1 MKEKKPWSVRW
12 DNFKFALWEY
22 YRWPII
28 VGVTLIAIVGGMI
41 HSFFN
46 RQETAFYAI
55 AINGNM
61 LKGEEIMEDFRQLLG
76 AEPEDRMVFTDAIM
90 DLQKYEETMTTMDM
104 LFATTA
110 TKELDAVL
118 LDGAAFASFANQ
130 ALYTDLRTVLTE
142 EELTAFGE
150 RVYYLDSAD
159 LTDVVTEE
167 APPVQLSNEPSSLD
181 APVPVAVE
189 LTGSSVIEQY
199 SYYREGDCFYTVTDS
214 SQRKD
219 AAVQFLYYLMEE

>member
-1 MKEKKPWSVRW
+1 MKEKKPLSVRW

-28 VGVTLIAIVGGMI
+28 VGVTLIAVVGGMI
-41 HSFFN
+41 YSFFN

-55 AINGNM
+55 AINGSM
-61 LKGEEIMEDFRQLLG
+61 LKGDAMMEEFRAREG
-76 AEPEDRMVFTDAIM
+76 IAPEDRMVFTDAVM

-118 LDGAAFASFANQ
+118 LDGAAFASLANQ
-130 ALYTDLRTVLTE
+130 ALYTDLSSLLTE
-142 EELTAFGE
+142 EELTALGE
-150 RVYYLDSAD
+150 RVYYLDTAD

-167 APPVQLSNEPSSLD
+167 SPPVELSNNPLELE

-189 LTGSSVIEQY
+189 LSGFKKIEQY
-199 SYYREGDCFYTVTDS
+199 SLYREGDCFYTVTDS

-219 AAVQFLYYLMEE
+219 ASVQFLYYLMEE

>member
-28 VGVTLIAIVGGMI
+28 VGGTVIAVVVGMI
-41 HSFFN
+41 YSFFN

-61 LKGEEIMEDFRQLLG
+61 LKGDVIMEDFRQRLD
-76 AEPEDRMVFTDAIM
+76 ADPEDRMVFTDAIM

-130 ALYTDLRTVLTE
+130 ALYTDLSTVLTE

-150 RVYYLDSAD
+150 RVYYLDTAD
-159 LTDVVTEE
+159 MTDVVTEE
-167 APPVQLSNEPSSLD
+167 APPVHLSNDPSELD
-181 APVPVAVE
+181 APVPVAGE

-199 SYYREGDCFYTVTDS
+199 SYYREGDCFYTVTGS

-219 AAVQFLYYLMEE
+219 AAVEFLYYLMEE